1 MCGIAGVSWA
11 AGGEPVAPEIVER
24 MIRVLVHRGPDDGG
38 LYCSRRGPVALARGA
53 RAMAGVGAAV
63 GGQFQ
68 GRESDSSGAS
78 LRSSPSHPGS
88 GPSHPDDGSVDGRP
102 GAVLGHRRLSI
113 IDLGGGHQPMSN
125 EDGTVWI
132 VFNGEAYNY
141 RELRPG
147 LEARGHRFRTVCDT
161 ETILHLYEDYGP
173 DCVRHLR
180 GMFAFA
186 IWDERRGRLL
196 LARDRL
202 GQKPLVYRQDGGR
215 LYFAS
220 ELKALLQVP
229 GAPRE
234 IDPVAIDDYLLYQ
247 YVPHPACMLKGYRK
261 LPPGHY
267 AVFED
272 GRLRVE
278 RYWQPPYEPG
288 SSTDAE
294 DAERYRGCETWSRDR
309 WSGELRRVMTASVRL
324 RMRSDVP
331 FGAFLSGGIDS
342 SIVAGLMQ
350 QEAGQPV
357 HTFSIG
363 FPVKQFDERH
373 YAREAAAKI
382 GSRHHEY
389 MVEPD
394 ALDMLQRLIW
404 HYDEPFADSSAIPM
418 MYLSRVTR
426 QEVTV
431 ALSGDGGDEL
441 FAGYE
446 RYRAVA
452 LGSLFDRLPR
462 FAQRMITAKIWQK
475 IPARVEQR
483 SFRRRLKRLLAAFGQ
498 PPERRYLRWI
508 SIFDDDARRALYTD
522 GFRERLDGHDAAWF
536 LLDSYR
542 ECPGRDFVTRTTCAD
557 LVSYLPCDI
566 LTKVDVASM
575 AASLE
580 ARSPFLDH
588 RVAELA
594 ARLPLELKQ
603 KGNRGKRI
611 LVETFADL
619 LPESIQQRGKMGFG
633 VPIDHWFRDELRP
646 LVHDVLLDRRAIE
659 RGLFEERAVRRLI
672 DEHTSARWDHAYR
685 LWALLCLEL
694 WQRTFV
700 DPGEVPSG
708 APGGF

>member
-1 MCGIAGVSWA
+1 MCGIAGA
-11 AGGEPVAPEIVER
+11 AWSADREPVAPGVVER
-24 MIRVLVHRGPDDGG
+24 MISVLVHRGPDDGG
-38 LYCSRRGPVALARGA
+38 LYCSMRGPLAVG
-53 RAMAGVGAAV
+53 RAVREMAGAA
-63 GGQFQ
+63 GGPA
-68 GRESDSSGAS
+68 GSA
-78 LRSSPSHPGS
+78 PGS
-88 GPSHPDDGSVDGRP
+88 SFGPADPGHAGNGHGGP

-125 EDGTVWI
+125 EDGSVWI
-132 VFNGEAYNY
+132 AFNGEVYNY
-141 RELRPG
+141 RELQPE
-147 LEARGHRFRTVCDT
+147 LERRGHRFRTSSDT
-161 ETILHLYEDYGP
+161 EAIVHLYEDYGP

-186 IWDERRGRLL
+186 IWDERRGRLFF
-196 LARDRL
+196 ARDRL
-202 GQKPLVYRQDGGR
+202 GQKPIVYRQDGGQF
-215 LYFAS
+215 YFAS

-234 IDPVAIDDYLLYQ
+234 MDPRAVDDYLLYQ
-247 YVPHPACMLKGYRK
+247 YVPHPGCILKGYQK

-267 AVFED
+267 GVFED
-272 GRLRVE
+272 GQLRIE
-278 RYWQPPYEPG
+278 RYWQAPYEPG
-288 SSTDAE
+288 TSTDDE
-294 DAERYRGCETWSRDR
+294 DAERYRNCDTWDRDR
-309 WSGELRRVMTASVRL
+309 WASELRRVMAESVRL

-373 YAREAAAKI
+373 YARDAAKKI

-389 MVEPD
+389 LVEPQ
-394 ALDMLQRLIW
+394 ALEILPQLIW
-404 HYDEPFADSSAIPM
+404 HYDEPFSDSSAIPT

-452 LGSLFDRLPR
+452 LGSRFDRLPR
-462 FAQRMITAKIWQK
+462 FARRLITANIWQK
-475 IPARVEQR
+475 IPARVQQR

-508 SIFDDDARRALYTD
+508 AVFDDNARRELYTD
-522 GFRERLDGHDAAWF
+522 SFRETLAGHDAAWF
-536 LLDSYR
+536 LLDAYR

-557 LVSYLPCDI
+557 LISYLPCDI
-566 LTKVDVASM
+566 LTKVDIASM

-594 ARLPLELKQ
+594 ARMPLELKQ

-611 LVETFADL
+611 LIDAFADI
-619 LPESIQQRGKMGFG
+619 LPESIQTRGKMGFG
-633 VPIDHWFRDELRP
+633 IPIDHWFRDELKP
-646 LVHDVLLDRRAIE
+646 LLYDVLLDRRSIE
-659 RGLFEERAVRRLI
+659 RGMFEERTVRRLI
-672 DEHTSARWDHAYR
+672 EEHVSARWDHAYR
-685 LWALLCLEL
+685 LWSLLCLEL
-694 WQRTFV
+694 WQRTFL
-700 DPGEVPSG
+700 DAAEPPSR
-708 APGGF
+708 APDGL